1 VSKIA
6 FFMPSFAGGG
16 AERVALTLA
25 AAFSSLGH
33 QVDFVVTSFEGDLI
47 SSVPPSCKIID
58 LHAHRMMTSIPGLGK
73 YLRENRPDGLI
84 AVPDMANLIAIWGKM
99 LAGSPVRLLIG
110 NHIQLSMLVKTSPKL
125 QEKLY
130 PYLLKLFNRF
140 ADSIVAVSRGAAE
153 DFRRVTGIPADR
165 ISVIYNPFPVQ
176 QILKSSR
183 QEVKHSWFAQGEPPV
198 ILAVGRLSIQKDY
211 PTLLKAFALVR
222 KRRAARLIFLGQGEQ
237 YQRLNTLARQLG
249 IAMDTAFL
257 GFVSNPFAYMA
268 RSSVFVLSSTFE
280 GFGNVLVEAM
290 ACGTQVVSTDCSS
303 GPREI
308 LDNGKFGRLTPPS
321 DPEMLATAIEAA
333 LDDPLPVDLLWKRAN
348 DFSVEKAAKAYLK
361 VLGMAGDAH

>member
-1 VSKIA
+1 MK
-6 FFMPSFAGGG
+6 
-16 AERVALTLA
+16 
-25 AAFSSLGH
+25 
-33 QVDFVVTSFEGDLI
+33 
-47 SSVPPSCKIID
+47 
-58 LHAHRMMTSIPGLGK
+58 
-73 YLRENRPDGLI
+73 
-84 AVPDMANLIAIWGKM
+84 
-99 LAGSPVRLLIG
+99 
-110 NHIQLSMLVKTSPKL
+110 LV
-125 QEKLY
+125 
-130 PYLLKLFNRF
+130 NRF

-176 QILKSSR
+176 QILQSSR

-290 ACGTQVVSTDCSS
+290 ACGTQVVSTDCPS
-303 GPREI
+303 GPR
-308 LDNGKFGRLTPPS
+308 GFWT
-321 DPEMLATAIEAA
+321 
-333 LDDPLPVDLLWKRAN
+333 
-348 DFSVEKAAKAYLK
+348 
-361 VLGMAGDAH
+361 MAGLAD